1 MEEGCQEKPELSGG
15 AFPGP
20 TSPTSRVAPR
30 IRQAKLGL
38 QIGQLKVITACLPS
52 TSLVSV
58 LLSG

>member
-15 AFPGP
+15 AFPG
-20 TSPTSRVAPR
+20 PTSRVAPR